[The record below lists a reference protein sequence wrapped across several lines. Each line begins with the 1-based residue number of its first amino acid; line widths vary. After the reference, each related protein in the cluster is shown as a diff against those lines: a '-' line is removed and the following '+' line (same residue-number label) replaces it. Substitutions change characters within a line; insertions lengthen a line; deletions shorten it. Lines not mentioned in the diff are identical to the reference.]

1 MTDRLERLRWYNII
15 GPWPVRLGPVFFLTW
30 LFGIAVTSGSRFS
43 VLPEMSP
50 SDALEILLPNALTS
64 ALLVGI
70 LAAARRLFP
79 VFITHLSGYL
89 IIIAASCSAV
99 AVIRL
104 ATGIAPQDALPT
116 LTIALVLSPVRLTLM
131 VLVVLAVTGIVTR
144 RLTFEASRADQA
156 LLIAREQQVQL
167 LSEDERVRSQI
178 ASILHDRVQADL
190 ISIGLQLQELTS
202 DLTPEQRAVLRRSI
216 DRLEELRSIDV
227 RRAARA
233 LSPSHGDFLD
243 LQSSIEDL
251 AAQYLPSMRAVVSV
265 APEVDDGLAHASS
278 WARLGAYRII
288 EQALLNAAVHGRARN
303 CRVQVSLHDGD
314 RLEVLVTDDG
324 RGPSS
329 NPVPGLGTAV
339 ITTWTRVLDGQW
351 SLALGEGGGAVLRA
365 ELGCTDVQIPWGP
378 RT

>member
-1 MTDRLERLRWYNII
+1 MTDRLERIRWYNII
-15 GPWPVRLGPVFFLTW
+15 GPWPVRLGPVFFLT
-30 LFGIAVTSGSRFS
+30 LPFGIAVTSGSRFS

-50 SDALEILLPNALTS
+50 SDALEILLPNLLSA

-70 LAAARRLFP
+70 LALARRVFP
-79 VFITHLSGYL
+79 VFITRLSGYL
-89 IIIAASCSAV
+89 IVIAGSCSAV
-99 AVIRL
+99 AIIRL
-104 ATGIAPQDALPT
+104 AAGIAPQESLPN
-116 LTIALVLSPVRLTLM
+116 LSIALVISPVRLTLI
-131 VLVVLAVTGIVTR
+131 VLVILAVTGMVTR
-144 RLTFEASRADQA
+144 RLTFEARRADQA

-190 ISIGLQLQELTS
+190 ISIGLQLQELAS
-202 DLTPEQRAVLRRSI
+202 DLAPGQRADLRHSI
-216 DRLEELRSIDV
+216 DRLEKLRSIDV

-233 LSPSHGDFLD
+233 LSPSQGDFLD
-243 LQSSIEDL
+243 LQSAIEDL
-251 AAQYLPSMRAVVSV
+251 AAQYLPSLRSLVSV
-265 APEVDDGLAHASS
+265 VPEVDDGLAHASS

-303 CRVQVSLHDGD
+303 CRVHVSLHDGD

-324 RGPSS
+324 RGPSQ

-339 ITTWTRVLDGQW
+339 ITTWTRALDGHW
-351 SLALGEGGGAVLRA
+351 SLTPGEEGGAVLRA